1 MRASIAQ
8 CILSALLVGGCGAD
22 VESPRESTSRAPA
35 RAAAELAAVAQP
47 NQPGGGAGGPEGEPA
62 GDTPRLKRQIIYDA
76 DLRLVVEDFE
86 GLPEMIELLV
96 DEAGGFVA
104 QARLGGQSGS
114 PRSGL
119 WKVRLPIDKYN
130 GFVENARKLGELE
143 SLAENSKD
151 VTEQYYD
158 LEARIRNKQKEE
170 DRLLKHLEDT
180 TGKLDEI
187 LTVER
192 EISRVREELER
203 MEGKLRVIQD
213 LVALATV
220 TLHVVEI
227 KGYVPPQAPAFMV
240 RVSRSFLGSWRAL
253 VKASESLAVAVAAA
267 SPWLAI
273 FGLPVAAVVTI
284 VRRRRR
290 TA

>member
-1 MRASIAQ
+1 MRAGIVKCVLCAV
-8 CILSALLVGGCGAD
+8 LLGGCGD
-22 VESPRESTSRAPA
+22 NLESPRDVAARAPA
-35 RAAAELAAVAQP
+35 RGAAEAAAVAQP
-47 NQPGGGAGGPEGEPA
+47 KQPAGAGGQPAGEPA
-62 GDTPRLKRQIIYDA
+62 GDPGRLKRQIIYDA

-96 DEAGGFVA
+96 GEAGGFIA
-104 QARLGGQSGS
+104 QAKLGGQSGS

-119 WKVRLPIDKYN
+119 WKVRLPVEKYN

-143 SLAENSKD
+143 SLAANSQD

-170 DRLLKHLEDT
+170 ARLLRHLEDT
-180 TGKLDEI
+180 TGKLEEI

-203 MEGKLRVIQD
+203 MEGKLRVLQD
-213 LVALATV
+213 LVSLATV

-227 KGYVPPQAPAFMV
+227 KGYVPPQAPAFTV
-240 RVSRSFLGSWRAL
+240 RVSRAFLGSWRAL
-253 VKASESLAVAVAAA
+253 VRTSESLAVAVAAA
-267 SPWLAI
+267 GPWLAVL
-273 FGLPVAAVVTI
+273 GLPVVGVAAI

>member
-1 MRASIAQ
+1 MRAGIVKCVLGAF
-8 CILSALLVGGCGAD
+8 LLGGCGD
-22 VESPRESTSRAPA
+22 NLEEPRQSTSRAPA
-35 RAAAELAAVAQP
+35 RAAAEQAVAAQP
-47 NQPGGGAGGPEGEPA
+47 NQPGGAGGQPEGEPP
-62 GDTPRLKRQIIYDA
+62 GDAARLKRQIIYDA

-104 QARLGGQSGS
+104 QAKLGGQSGS

-119 WKVRLPIDKYN
+119 WKVRLPVEKYN

-143 SLAENSKD
+143 SLAANSQD

-170 DRLLKHLEDT
+170 ARLLRHLEDT

-187 LTVER
+187 LAVER

-203 MEGKLRVIQD
+203 MEGKLRVLQD

-227 KGYVPPQAPAFMV
+227 KGYVPPQAPAFTV
-240 RVSRSFLGSWRAL
+240 RVSRAFLGSWRAL
-253 VKASESLAVAVAAA
+253 VGTSESLAVAVAAA

-273 FGLPVAAVVTI
+273 FGVPAVGVVTI

-290 TA
+290 TT